1 MRTPQVAPL
10 ARFAPLGLKSAPR
23 VSFYSNEI
31 RQRLAATGH
40 VGKYDPR
47 HVEAYMRLEHG
58 TLDGLSAR
66 QFDDEVETSR
76 QCIDA
81 GGTAD
86 AEALALSYGL

>member
-1 MRTPQVAPL
+1 MPTPTT
-10 ARFAPLGLKSAPR
+10 APR
-23 VSFYSNEI
+23 LSHYQEEI
-31 RQRLAATGH
+31 RARLAETGH

-66 QFDDEVETSR
+66 QFNAEVEVSR

-81 GGTAD
+81 GGSAD
-86 AEALALSYGL
+86 AESLALSYGL